1 VSQHVIY
8 FLRHGE
14 TDWNAQGRIQ
24 GQFDVPLNDKGR
36 GQAARNG
43 RVLAALPL
51 DAGRFDFVASPLI
64 RARETMEIVRR
75 ELGLD
80 AGGYR
85 TDDILKEIHFG
96 DFQTRTWKEINVTD
110 AALVKKR
117 DADPYNWIAPG
128 PGGESYAMLE
138 ARARAWL
145 KGVTRDT
152 VCVAH
157 GGIMR
162 VLHRAIGGLDE
173 RQAIALHAP
182 QDKVLVIE
190 GELLGWL

>member
-1 VSQHVIY
+1 MSGHVIY

-14 TDWNAQGRIQ
+14 TDWNAEGRIQ
-24 GQFDVPLNDKGR
+24 GQFDTPLNDKGR

-43 RVLAALPL
+43 QALKALPL
-51 DAGRFDFVASPLI
+51 DSGRFDFVASPLM

-75 ELGLD
+75 ELGID
-80 AGGYR
+80 PRAYR

-96 DFQTRTWKEINVTD
+96 DFQKRTWKEINVTD
-110 AALVKKR
+110 AALIEKR
-117 DADPYNWIAPG
+117 DADPYHWVAPG

-138 ARARAWL
+138 ARTRRWL
-145 KGVTRDT
+145 EGVTRDT

-162 VLHRAIGGLDE
+162 VLHRAVGGIPE
-173 RQAIALHAP
+173 REAMALHAP

-190 GELLGWL
+190 GGKLGWV